1 MLGGTGLNACPP
13 TLMLG
18 TPGRLYLIPGRI
30 CDVFI
35 GVWRPQI
42 KTTVYIIKKMLA
54 SAPQIIGYC
63 QHCTPSLK
71 LYF

>member
-1 MLGGTGLNACPP
+1 MTIDPMAGNARTFISDTWTYLRHIYICVAPP
-13 TLMLG
+13 
-18 TPGRLYLIPGRI
+18 
-30 CDVFI
+30 D
-35 GVWRPQI
+35 